1 MKKIVTL
8 VLLLVSITF
17 NAQNY
22 SFFENDVRLI
32 NSEDQ
37 DVIGNEIVTLTHFGF
52 FPISE
57 KFGFTDY
64 ASVEGNDQY
73 TYGQVLLGGY
83 YNITDQLSVYLMAG
97 KESVGG
103 VLSQDVRFGYMA
115 YFTTGDKIRTYAFY
129 QRNGNPF
136 SSDTR
141 DTHWYDIIFRY
152 AIASEETHSF
162 YIAARYMRGY
172 GVGLPFIFRLKISEG
187 DSVYVGYT
195 TFYDVDNLLPNS
207 DVLHSIT
214 LSFEFF

>member
-103 VLSQDVRFGYMA
+103 VLIG
-115 YFTTGDKIRTYAFY
+115 
-129 QRNGNPF
+129 
-136 SSDTR
+136 
-141 DTHWYDIIFRY
+141 
-152 AIASEETHSF
+152 
-162 YIAARYMRGY
+162 
-172 GVGLPFIFRLKISEG
+172 
-187 DSVYVGYT
+187 
-195 TFYDVDNLLPNS
+195 
-207 DVLHSIT
+207 
-214 LSFEFF
+214 